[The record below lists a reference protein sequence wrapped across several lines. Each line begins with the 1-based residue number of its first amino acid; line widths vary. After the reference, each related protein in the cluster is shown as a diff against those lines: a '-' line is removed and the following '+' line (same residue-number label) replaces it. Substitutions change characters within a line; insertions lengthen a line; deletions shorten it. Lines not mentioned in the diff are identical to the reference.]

1 MGLFSRKKKTDACI
15 AFVGAFNA
23 ASGLGSDEHFALI
36 YSGAVRRAIEE
47 NCPGRPFAVW
57 FKGSWTQRYY
67 GKDVIRDVEK
77 NGFSAWDTGD
87 IKQFFD
93 EITQILILEH
103 GVGMGKLDFSPV
115 CVYDQNAFFVLCR
128 VPVREDSLPG

>member
-15 AFVGAFNA
+15 AFVGAFGA
-23 ASGLGSDEHFALI
+23 ASVLGSDEHFALI
-36 YSGAVRRAIEE
+36 YGGQVHRAIEE
-47 NCPGRPFAVW
+47 KCAGLPFAVW

-67 GKDVIRDVEK
+67 GKNVIRDVEN

-87 IKQFFD
+87 KKQLFD

-103 GVGMGKLDFSPV
+103 GVGMGKLDYSPI
-115 CVYDQNAFFVLCR
+115 CLYDQNVFFILCR
-128 VPVREDSLPG
+128 VPVREDTLPG